1 MWILS
6 IFDLPENGVFASALK
21 CEPLETFCL
30 PVTVVT
36 VVVSSTS
43 IGIDSILVP
52 REIICGGVVVG
63 LSKEI
68 TCVLVVDFVAVWL
81 LVQIGLE
88 STSCRGDSFF
98 STEF

>member
-43 IGIDSILVP
+43 IWIESILLP

-68 TCVLVVDFVAVWL
+68 LCMLVVDAV
-81 LVQIGLE
+81 VV
-88 STSCRGDSFF
+88 SCCCTDPKEIS
-98 STEF
+98 

>member
-1 MWILS
+1 M
-6 IFDLPENGVFASALK
+6 
-21 CEPLETFCL
+21 

-43 IGIDSILVP
+43 IEIDSILVP

-68 TCVLVVDFVAVWL
+68 TCVLVVDFVVVWL
-81 LVQIGLE
+81 SKEFSCLLVVDFVVV
-88 STSCRGDSFF
+88 SCCCTDPKEIS
-98 STEF
+98 